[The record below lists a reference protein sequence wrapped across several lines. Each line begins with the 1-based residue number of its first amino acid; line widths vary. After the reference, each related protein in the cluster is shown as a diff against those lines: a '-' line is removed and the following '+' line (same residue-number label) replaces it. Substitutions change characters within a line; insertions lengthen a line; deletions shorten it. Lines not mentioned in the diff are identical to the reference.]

1 MAPSNA
7 WHVQIA
13 GQTAPTNSSAPNR
26 RLFPEETFLLA
37 VLQELVLPNP
47 ADAAAKVPETA
58 AADVQQRFDQRF
70 GPSWYAAT
78 PLAQLQ

>member
-37 VLQELVLPNP
+37 VLQEVVLPNP
-47 ADAAAKVPETA
+47 ADAADGQTGASDEPAGAVVGGGA
-58 AADVQQRFDQRF
+58 GA
-70 GPSWYAAT
+70 
-78 PLAQLQ
+78 